1 MNIINGM
8 TVLEQNMITIPS
20 SQTHILLCISFIIM
34 FGALIYMIIMSIKFQ
49 NNSNID
55 VDAVLRRSI
64 TMCIIGASITIIGC
78 FLPGSNADTG
88 RYKYKCLFEDYVTVN
103 DITEIYDIIS
113 VEDDIWTV
121 QDKNIE
127 KR

>member
-64 TMCIIGASITIIGC
+64 TTCIIGALITIIGY
-78 FLPGSNADTG
+78 FLPGSTADTG
-88 RYKYKCLFEDYVTVN
+88 RYEYKCTFEDCVTVN
-103 DITEIYDIIS
+103 DITEVYDIIS
-113 VEDDIWTV
+113 VEDDLWTV

>member
-64 TMCIIGASITIIGC
+64 TTCIIGALITIIGY
-78 FLPGSNADTG
+78 FLPGSTADTG
-88 RYKYKCLFEDYVTVN
+88 RYDL
-103 DITEIYDIIS
+103 ITCSDIIFFLS
-113 VEDDIWTV
+113 IIFFQYSCPALSKDHLL
-121 QDKNIE
+121 QK
-127 KR
+127 